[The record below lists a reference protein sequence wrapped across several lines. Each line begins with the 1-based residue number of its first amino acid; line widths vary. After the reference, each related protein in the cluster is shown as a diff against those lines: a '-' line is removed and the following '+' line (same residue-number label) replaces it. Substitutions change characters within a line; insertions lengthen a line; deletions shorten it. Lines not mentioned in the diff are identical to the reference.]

1 MRFRSWEMPLA
12 LRRSALAISI
22 GAAAFALLAFVIYES
37 SRLVGEPFPGF
48 LTWDN
53 GTLVAFHG
61 SDWSGV
67 DSGLPVRDGRVLA
80 VDGEPFRDGRALLER
95 ARTVPLG
102 TPITYRV
109 LANGGEESVQVK
121 TMRLTPGRYLET
133 FGIYLAGAA
142 VFFLMAV
149 VVVYLQPLR
158 SDARALAVL
167 LILVGALFALAVDM
181 FAGFR
186 LVRLC
191 LLVESATPVAAIQLA
206 LVFPSERLRASR
218 RHLVVAFLL
227 AVALALGW
235 ANGNYFYA
243 APDAS
248 RNLTYGVYL
257 ALAVSVIALALSL
270 GWALVRATQPVER
283 MRAAIVC
290 SGAAVS
296 CLLPAS
302 AVFAFFLLGW
312 DFSFTWISAF
322 IVFFPI
328 SIAYAVLR
336 YNLLEAERF
345 IRLSLGYSAATA
357 TAVVV
362 YAGALLFADSLFG
375 PASSQSPAAALL
387 FIVVL
392 VALFDPVR
400 SRVQR
405 AIDRYFFRTQVNV
418 GQTLEASGAE
428 LVHRHR
434 APEILAYA
442 EETLSQAL
450 GLAWV
455 RVRTDA
461 SVPAE
466 GALSERLRFGNQDLG
481 VIACGA
487 KKSGAPFSAAEHELV
502 RGMASQVALALRN
515 ARAMDDLRTAQSA
528 LVQAERL
535 AAVGEVAGSVAHG
548 IRNPLAGI
556 RASAQVA
563 QEQATSPELRR
574 ILGDVLQESDR
585 LEQRIRTL
593 LDFSR
598 PLDPAVRTIELGELF
613 ERLETSV
620 SHQAERQNVDF
631 RVGTETHPFSLDTDP
646 DFLAEVLLELIGNA
660 FRALPDG
667 GRIEVSGKREAGRT
681 VLTVSD
687 SGPGVPESHRE
698 RLFDLFFTTRPEGTG
713 VGLATAKK
721 IVSRLGG
728 SIVCEPGVG
737 SGTRFRIALP

>member
-1 MRFRSWEMPLA
+1 MRFRSREMRLA
-12 LRRSALAISI
+12 LRRSAFAISI
-22 GAAAFALLAFVIYES
+22 GAAAVALLAFVIYES
-37 SRLVGEPFPGF
+37 SQLVGEPFPGF

-53 GTLVAFHG
+53 GTLAAFHG

-67 DSGLPVRDGRVLA
+67 ESGLPIRGGRVVA
-80 VDGEPFRDGRALLER
+80 VDGKPFRGGRALLEE
-95 ARTVPLG
+95 ARKVPLG

-109 LANGGEESVQVK
+109 LVNGREDSVRVQ

-142 VFFLMAV
+142 VFLLMAV
-149 VVVYLQPLR
+149 TVIYLQPLR
-158 SDARALAVL
+158 SDARALSVL
-167 LILVGALFALAVDM
+167 FVLVGALFALAVDM

-206 LVFPSERLRASR
+206 LVFPSERIRASR
-218 RHLVVAFLL
+218 RHLVVAVLL
-227 AVALALGW
+227 AIALALGW

-243 APDAS
+243 SPDAS

-257 ALAVSVIALALSL
+257 ALAVSVTALALSL
-270 GWALVRATQPVER
+270 GLALVRATHPVER

-302 AVFAFFLLGW
+302 AVIAFFLLGW
-312 DFSFTWISAF
+312 DFSFTCISAF
-322 IVFFPI
+322 AVFFPI

-362 YAGALLFADSLFG
+362 YSGVLLLADSIFG

-387 FIVVL
+387 FIVIV

-400 SRVQR
+400 GRVQR
-405 AIDRYFFRTQVNV
+405 AIDRYFFRTRVNV
-418 GQTLEASGAE
+418 GQALEASGAE
-428 LVHRHR
+428 LVNRHS
-434 APEILAYA
+434 AQEILDYA
-442 EETLSQAL
+442 EQALTQDL

-455 RVRTDA
+455 RARTDGN
-461 SVPAE
+461 VPE
-466 GALSERLRFGNQDLG
+466 QSALAERLRFGDQDLG
-481 VIACGA
+481 TIACGD
-487 KKSGAPFSAAEHELV
+487 KQSGAPFSSAERDLV

-515 ARAMDDLRTAQSA
+515 ARALDELRAAQSA

-563 QEQATSPELRR
+563 QEQAATPELRR
-574 ILGDVLQESDR
+574 ILADVLEESDR

-598 PLDPAVRTIELGELF
+598 PVDPVPRTIELGELF
-613 ERLETSV
+613 ERIETSV
-620 SHQAERQNVDF
+620 AHQAQRQNVDF
-631 RVGTETHPFSLDTDP
+631 RVDTATRPLHLETDP
-646 DFLAEVLLELIGNA
+646 DFLAEVVLELVGNA
-660 FRALPDG
+660 LRALPEG
-667 GRIEVSGKREAGRT
+667 GRIELSGTMELGRT

-687 SGPGVPESHRE
+687 NGPGIPESHRE
-698 RLFDLFFTTRPEGTG
+698 RLFELFFTTRPQGTG

-721 IVSRLGG
+721 IVARLGG
-728 SIVCEPGVG
+728 SILYEPAPETGA
-737 SGTRFRIALP
+737 RFRISLP